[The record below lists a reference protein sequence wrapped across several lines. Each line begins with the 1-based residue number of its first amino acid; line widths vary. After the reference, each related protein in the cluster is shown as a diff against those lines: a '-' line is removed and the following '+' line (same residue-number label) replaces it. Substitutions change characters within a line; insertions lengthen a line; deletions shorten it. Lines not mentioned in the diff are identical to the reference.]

1 MAQGIGGARVMIMAG
16 NIPDGQVERDSKNM
30 MSLLYEGLQQA
41 EIDNVQSTIAK
52 LRTDVA
58 VAQTSAKH
66 SRSPDPDPSRAASIF
81 Q

>member
-1 MAQGIGGARVMIMAG
+1 
-16 NIPDGQVERDSKNM
+16 M

-41 EIDNVQSTIAK
+41 EIDNMQSTIAK

-58 VAQTSAKH
+58 VAQTSAIY
-66 SRSPDPDPSRAASIF
+66 SRSPDPDLSRAASTA